1 MMLPT
6 SNGAACSKRSSA
18 SQTMLYSNDPDI
30 CCEACSVR
38 SSERDDM
45 ALSIAMA
52 RCGAT
57 QPERGDALTSYQVEM
72 KDCE

>member
-1 MMLPT
+1 
-6 SNGAACSKRSSA
+6 
-18 SQTMLYSNDPDI
+18 MLYSNDPDI